1 MKKTCTPSVL
11 GLCFFV
17 LIGNGVEFGASTPT
31 ATSVHSVLEEQP
43 YRTAYHFQ
51 PPKNWMNV
59 FLVLILIHVPV
70 IWHVLLVKTANDE
83 SADPNGPM
91 YYNGIYHLFYQHN
104 PYGPLWGNMTWAHS
118 ISYDLINWVHLDH
131 ALNPIDPFD
140 INGCWSGSTTILP
153 GGKPAILYTGK
164 DTKNHEVQNLAV
176 PKNLSDPLLIEWV
189 KSAHNPIM
197 TPVNG
202 IDPFFYRDPTT
213 AWQGSNKRWR
223 VIVGSQIDG
232 HGTAILYTS
241 EDFVNWTR
249 SESPLHSSNRTG
261 MWECPDFYPVSVE
274 GNGRGIETKYVLKAS
289 FNHQDHYVIGLY
301 DPKTDI
307 YVVDTDFMDS
317 ALQLRYD
324 YGKFYASKTFLDSG
338 KKRRVLWAWIEETD
352 SKSDDIEKG
361 WSGLQSFPRTVS
373 IGKSGEQLAQWPIKE
388 IEKLRSE
395 EVNIH
400 DKELKGGFLLEVV
413 GITGSQADV
422 EVSFVLP
429 KFEETEMM
437 EQNLVDPQLL
447 CSQNQAS
454 VEGLFGPFGL
464 LVLASKDLTEQ
475 TAIFFRIFRSH
486 SKYVV
491 LMSSLRDEVEK
502 TTYGAFI
509 DVDPSS
515 ETVSLR
521 SLTSALT
528 KMSAS
533 GLRKPSGI
541 SAQSSRFRLFI
552 FVVILTGG
560 VKSLEALHT
569 IDHSIVES
577 FGGEGVAC
585 ITARVYPK
593 LATDKDAHLYAFNNG
608 TQSVKI
614 SKLSAWSMKEAQFF
628 QYRKEERHFSNYD
641 K

>member
-1 MKKTCTPSVL
+1 MVA
-11 GLCFFV
+11 GRF
-17 LIGNGVEFGASTPT
+17 N
-31 ATSVHSVLEEQP
+31 
-43 YRTAYHFQ
+43 
-51 PPKNWMNV
+51 
-59 FLVLILIHVPV
+59 
-70 IWHVLLVKTANDE
+70 
-83 SADPNGPM
+83 
-91 YYNGIYHLFYQHN
+91 HN
-104 PYGPLWGNMTWAHS
+104 PSGGETCHS
-118 ISYDLINWVHLDH
+118 IHR
-131 ALNPIDPFD
+131 
-140 INGCWSGSTTILP
+140 
-153 GGKPAILYTGK
+153 K
-164 DTKNHEVQNLAV
+164 DTENHEVQNLAV

-213 AWQGSNKRWR
+213 AWQGPNKRWR
-223 VIVGSQIDG
+223 VIVGSQTDG

-261 MWECPDFYPVSVE
+261 MWECPDFYP
-274 GNGRGIETKYVLKAS
+274 
-289 FNHQDHYVIGLY
+289 DHYVIGHY

-307 YVVDTDFMDS
+307 YVVNTDFMDS

-352 SKSDDIEKG
+352 SESDDIEKG
-361 WSGLQSFPRTVS
+361 WSGLRYKHNMRGFCFFLFLFKSFPRTVS

-400 DKELKGGFLLEVV
+400 DKELKGGSVLEVV
-413 GITGSQADV
+413 GITGSQA
-422 EVSFVLP
+422 EW
-429 KFEETEMM
+429 
-437 EQNLVDPQLL
+437 
-447 CSQNQAS
+447 SQNQAS
-454 VEGLFGPFGL
+454 VEGLLGPFGL

-502 TTYGAFI
+502 TTYGAFV

-528 KMSAS
+528 NMSAS
-533 GLRKPSGI
+533 GLRKPSGC
-541 SAQSSRFRLFI
+541 QRPKLQ
-552 FVVILTGG
+552 
-560 VKSLEALHT
+560 

-593 LATDKDAHLYAFNNG
+593 LATDKEAHLYAFNNG

-628 QYRKEERHFSNYD
+628 QYRKEESHFSNYD
-641 K
+641 E

>member
-1 MKKTCTPSVL
+1 MMNLQILMT
-11 GLCFFV
+11 
-17 LIGNGVEFGASTPT
+17 
-31 ATSVHSVLEEQP
+31 Q
-43 YRTAYHFQ
+43 FQ
-51 PPKNWMNV
+51 SQYSS
-59 FLVLILIHVPV
+59 I
-70 IWHVLLVKTANDE
+70 T
-83 SADPNGPM
+83 GPM

-361 WSGLQSFPRTVS
+361 WSGLQ
-373 IGKSGEQLAQWPIKE
+373 
-388 IEKLRSE
+388 
-395 EVNIH
+395 
-400 DKELKGGFLLEVV
+400 
-413 GITGSQADV
+413 ADV